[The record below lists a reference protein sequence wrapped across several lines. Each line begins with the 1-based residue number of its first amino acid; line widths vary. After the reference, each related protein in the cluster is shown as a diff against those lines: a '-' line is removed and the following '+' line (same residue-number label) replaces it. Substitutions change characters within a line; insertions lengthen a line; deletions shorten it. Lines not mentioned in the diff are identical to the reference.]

1 MEHIGIDVHKRESQ
15 ICILTPAG
23 EILERRVQSTRE
35 RFTAVFGARPGAR
48 VLLEAT
54 TESEWVAQTIEQLG
68 HEVIVADPNYAPMY
82 PERRRRVKTD
92 RRDARMLAEACR
104 LGSYRP
110 AHRVSA
116 EQRQVRRQLQARDLL
131 VRTRGRTIA
140 HMRALVRSDGLRVR
154 AGDADHFGTYV
165 KELTLPAE
173 LQAVLRPLLALW
185 ADLTEQLADADAQL
199 IATATANP
207 VVQRLTTAPGVGPLI
222 ATAFVATLDEA
233 GRFGGAHQ
241 VASYLGLVPS
251 EASSADRRRRG
262 HITKAGNPRMRWLL
276 VQAAWAALRS
286 RRAEG
291 AGLRA
296 WADQLAKRRGRRI
309 ATVALARRLA
319 GILFAMWR
327 DQTTF
332 DGSRVGAAGLARTRE
347 RSVMPT
353 GR

>member
-1 MEHIGIDVHKRESQ
+1 MHLPLATSRTVR
-15 ICILTPAG
+15 PAP
-23 EILERRVQSTRE
+23 RPTVCFDRP
-35 RFTAVFGARPGAR
+35 FAARARAR

-54 TESEWVAQTIEQLG
+54 TESEWVAQTLEACG

-104 LGSYRP
+104 VGTSRP

-116 EQRQVRRQLQARDLL
+116 KQRQVRRRQLRVRDLL
-131 VRTRGRTIA
+131 VRARGRTISL
-140 HMRALVRSDGLRVR
+140 MRALVRSEGLRVR
-154 AGDADHFGTYV
+154 AGDADRFGTYV
-165 KELTLPAE
+165 QELTLPAE
-173 LQAVLRPLLALW
+173 LATALRPLLAVW
-185 ADLTEQLADADAQL
+185 EQLTAHLAVADAA
-199 IATATANP
+199 IVETAATNP
-207 VVQRLTTAPGVGPLI
+207 VVQRLTTAPGGGPLI

-241 VASYLGLVPS
+241 VESYLGLVPS
-251 EASSADRRRRG
+251 EHSSADRHRRG

-296 WADQLAKRRGRRI
+296 WAEQLAKRRGRRGSLI
-309 ATVALARRLA
+309 TVVPGR
-319 GILFAMWR
+319 
-327 DQTTF
+327 Q
-332 DGSRVGAAGLARTRE
+332 VGG
-347 RSVMPT
+347 
-353 GR
+353 

>member
-1 MEHIGIDVHKRESQ
+1 MRVAPRLIQTLHKRESQ
-15 ICILTPAG
+15 ICILTPEG
-23 EILERRVQSTRE
+23 EIIERRIQSTRA
-35 RFTAVFGARPGAR
+35 RFTAVFAARARAR

-54 TESEWVAQTIEQLG
+54 TESEWVAQTLEACG

-104 LGSYRP
+104 VGTYRP

-116 EQRQVRRQLQARDLL
+116 EQRQVRRQLRVRDLL
-131 VRTRGRTIA
+131 VRARGRTISL
-140 HMRALVRSDGLRVR
+140 MRALVRSEGLRVR
-154 AGDADHFGTYV
+154 AGDADRFGTYV
-165 KELTLPAE
+165 QELTLPAE
-173 LQAVLRPLLALW
+173 LATALRPLLAVW
-185 ADLTEQLADADAQL
+185 EQLTAHLAVADAA
-199 IATATANP
+199 I
-207 VVQRLTTAPGVGPLI
+207 VGPLI

-241 VASYLGLVPS
+241 VESYLGLVPS
-251 EASSADRRRRG
+251 EHSSADRHRRG

-296 WADQLAKRRGRRI
+296 WAEQLAKRRGRRI

-327 DQTTF
+327 DQTPFEARHAAATPA
-332 DGSRVGAAGLARTRE
+332 GA
-347 RSVMPT
+347 PT
-353 GR
+353 AA